1 MGKKIFKT
9 AGLLLYFIAAQSIGT
24 IGIFIY
30 KIMTDAVWA
39 DKLLETLNAGNMFNT
54 EYISAISEIIIP
66 ALILADI
73 IILIPLVVSG
83 IKNYKDE
90 HFIDRL
96 QIKDTIKYLWW
107 GIMLNLFVSTI
118 IELLPSSLV
127 TGKYNS
133 LIDIAV
139 SGNFF
144 VVLFTTGILTP
155 VIEELLFRYGI
166 IRIIR
171 GKTTDKNHISDNKAI
186 LISSILFG
194 IAHFNIIQS
203 TYAFV
208 LGLIMGKIYIK
219 TGNILTSI
227 CIHIGINASSVIFE
241 TMSKNIQGYVFITV
255 TIAMGIYMITKGI
268 KKLKDWIERKQREDA
283 IFNKMG

>member
-30 KIMTDAVWA
+30 KIMTDTVWT
-39 DKLLETLNAGNMFNT
+39 DKLLEALDTDNIFNA
-54 EYISAISEIIIP
+54 EYISAISEIIMP

-73 IILIPLVVSG
+73 IILIPLVASG
-83 IKNYKDE
+83 IKSYKDE
-90 HFIDRL
+90 HFINRL
-96 QIKDTIKYLWW
+96 QIKDIVKYLWW

-133 LIDIAV
+133 LMNIAV

-144 VVLFTTGILTP
+144 IVLFATGILTP

-166 IRIIR
+166 IKIMR
-171 GKTTDKNHISDNKAI
+171 GKATDKKHISDNKAV
-186 LISSILFG
+186 LISAILFG

-203 TYAFV
+203 VYAFL
-208 LGLIMGKIYIK
+208 LGLIMGKIYVK
-219 TGNILTSI
+219 SGNILTSI
-227 CIHIGINASSVIFE
+227 YVHIGVNASSVIFE
-241 TMSKNIQGYVFITV
+241 AVSENVQEWLLFVTAALTGAYIIQRIISKNTITV
-255 TIAMGIYMITKGI
+255 KSV
-268 KKLKDWIERKQREDA
+268 L
-283 IFNKMG
+283 